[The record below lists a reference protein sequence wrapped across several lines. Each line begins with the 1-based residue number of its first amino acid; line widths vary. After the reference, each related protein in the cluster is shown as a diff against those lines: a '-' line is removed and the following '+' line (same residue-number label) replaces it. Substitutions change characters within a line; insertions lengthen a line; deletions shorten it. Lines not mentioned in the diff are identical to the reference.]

1 MLTVFSMLSGF
12 LFVFLF
18 SSWTSPIFK
27 GSYGYDSAFFSMV
40 GRAILEGKVMY
51 RDYFDVKGPV
61 FFFWEAFGQ
70 LLHRDRVGVFILQCI
85 TEVSAA
91 YFLNKIC
98 RLYKITFLQQT
109 FVFFS
114 VYFVYATTLWGGN
127 CVEEYCLPLNLACI
141 YTGLLYLKG
150 KKKSLE
156 PALLFGITFGIC
168 LLSKIT
174 VAAPMSAMVL
184 VIAGYLIRDKKIK
197 GLFQCIGLFMAGIV
211 IVALPVIVYYSTRG
225 ALHEMYECAFQIAF
239 KRGTDY
245 YESFSLKWELY
256 LTACYVGIIY
266 WFFRFWGKKR
276 DCVEK
281 WVLLALTVIIFFAM
295 HLGTP
300 FDYYFTTTLPLVA
313 YIAILHFTDVNSIK
327 KDIADIYD
335 EKAAI
340 DSEYEILDEAV
351 SEKEIDAIADID
363 VIDDEEEVIEVLDD
377 EPTPSVSR
385 DKKGRKNRTKAERA
399 SGNKTAVSIDP
410 AKAKSNSSFGKNKG
424 VVADKAVRDESE
436 DDGIAEDVTLLRE
449 ETLKKAKA
457 ESLKVLRRK
466 MIWIHV
472 AFAGIFIIFGAYMEK
487 TRDKIKSNWEIYHDE
502 SEYKYYEACKNTY
515 DLIPEDEKDDLYCI
529 ESGMIFYEV
538 NQILPQG
545 RYPVNMPYFC
555 ELYPPAEGEILDT
568 LYNHTPKWL
577 VADRMDEVDNDRIKE
592 AVYQKYEMIDENS
605 MQQLWKRIDMTE

>member
-1 MLTVFSMLSGF
+1 MKIEFTEEEENKILTAFSMLSGF

-51 RDYFDVKGPV
+51 RDYFDIKGPV
-61 FFFWEAFGQ
+61 FFFWEALGQ
-70 LLHRDRVGVFILQCI
+70 FIHRDRLGVFILQCI

-141 YTGLLYLKG
+141 YLGIKFLRSKR
-150 KKKSLE
+150 KHMD
-156 PALLFGITFGIC
+156 PALFFGIVFGIC
-168 LLSKIT
+168 VFSKIT
-174 VAAPMSAMVL
+174 VAAPMCAVVL
-184 VIAGYLIRDKKIK
+184 VIIGCLIKDRNYLGLIK
-197 GLFQCIGLFMAGIV
+197 CIGLFIAGIV
-211 IVALPVIVYYSTRG
+211 IVALPVIVYYASRG
-225 ALHEMYECAFQIAF
+225 ALDDMYLCAFQVAF

-245 YESFSLKWELY
+245 YETFSMKWELY
-256 LTACYVGIIY
+256 LTACYVGIVY
-266 WFFRFWGKKR
+266 WFFRFFGKKR

-281 WVLLALTVIIFFAM
+281 WLLLSLTVIIFVAM

-313 YIAILHFTDVNSIK
+313 YIAILHFADVNSLK
-327 KDIADIYD
+327 KDILNVYDDKARFDSEREIEPIAQVDVIAENEEDEDSD
-335 EKAAI
+335 EKKT
-340 DSEYEILDEAV
+340 EKDE
-351 SEKEIDAIADID
+351 KKKQ
-363 VIDDEEEVIEVLDD
+363 EEE
-377 EPTPSVSR
+377 
-385 DKKGRKNRTKAERA
+385 
-399 SGNKTAVSIDP
+399 
-410 AKAKSNSSFGKNKG
+410 
-424 VVADKAVRDESE
+424 
-436 DDGIAEDVTLLRE
+436 
-449 ETLKKAKA
+449 LKKAKNEA
-457 ESLKVLRRK
+457 LKVFKRK
-466 MIWIHV
+466 MIWFHV

-487 TRDKIKSNWEIYHDE
+487 TRDKVKSNWEIYHEE

-515 DLIPEDEKDDLYCI
+515 EMIPEDERDDLYCI

-538 NQILPQG
+538 NQILPMG

-592 AVYQKYEMIDENS
+592 AVYQKYEMVDENS
-605 MQQLWKRIDMTE
+605 MQQLWKRIDMTQ

>member
-109 FVFFS
+109 FVFFA

-184 VIAGYLIRDKKIK
+184 VIAGYLIRNKKIK
-197 GLFQCIGLFMAGIV
+197 GLLQCIGLFLAGVI
-211 IVALPVIVYYSTRG
+211 IVALPVIVYYFTRG
-225 ALHEMYECAFQIAF
+225 ALKEMYECAFQIAF

-245 YESFSLKWELY
+245 YESFSIKWELY
-256 LTACYVGIIY
+256 LTSCYVGIVY

-281 WVLLALTVIIFFAM
+281 WVLLALIVIIFFAM

-340 DSEYEILDEAV
+340 DSEYEIIDEAV
-351 SEKEIDAIADID
+351 SEKEIDSIADID
-363 VIDDEEEVIEVLDD
+363 VIDDEEDVIEVLDD
-377 EPTPSVSR
+377 KPAPSVAK
-385 DKKGRKNRTKAERA
+385 DKKGRKNRTKAE
-399 SGNKTAVSIDP
+399 
-410 AKAKSNSSFGKNKG
+410 KANEK
-424 VVADKAVRDESE
+424 KAVTTKSMAKNGNAQPVSDMVSDDDIEDEGVDE
-436 DDGIAEDVTLLRE
+436 VILRE
-449 ETLKKAKA
+449 EALRNAKA

-592 AVYQKYEMIDENS
+592 AVYQKYEMVDENS